1 MDAGRFNHRVTI
13 QAATSS
19 RGASGQEV
27 LSWAV
32 PSTVGERWAAIEF
45 TGASTRLRN
54 LQINPEADLVIS
66 LRSGFLAVTTKH
78 RVIHNGDGR
87 VWDIVGIT
95 TGDGKAPANSD
106 SIVLQVKAGLR
117 QGS

>member
-1 MDAGRFNHRVTI
+1 MPIGNYTHRITI
-13 QAATSS
+13 QAAVIT

-27 LSWAV
+27 QSWAS
-32 PSTVGERWAAIEF
+32 PTTVGQRWAAIEF
-45 TGASTRLRN
+45 AGASARLRN
-54 LQINPEADLVIS
+54 LQMNPEAELTIE
-66 LRSGFLAVTTKH
+66 LASGRLAVTTKH
-78 RVIHNGDGR
+78 RVSHSDGR

-95 TGDGKAPANSD
+95 TLDGKAPANSD